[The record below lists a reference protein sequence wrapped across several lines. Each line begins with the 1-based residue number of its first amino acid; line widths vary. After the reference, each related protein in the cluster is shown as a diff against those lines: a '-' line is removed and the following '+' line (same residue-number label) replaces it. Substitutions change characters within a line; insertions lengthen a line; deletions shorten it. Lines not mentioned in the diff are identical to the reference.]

1 MKYKYLNAAAV
12 RKLIKTYGKRT
23 SDDYLAQLDRYVEYK
38 VKQAAELH
46 NAGKK
51 TVDGAAG
58 TYTLGLGMRPF

>member
-12 RKLIKTYGKRT
+12 RKLIKAHGKRT